1 MWQDG
6 FRDRGNFFQQA
17 IPLVKEFSSD
27 EKIDIFLDS
36 YRNDYPSDYVI
47 IFRFLVELVTSKI
60 DNQEKM
66 IENIPKIIRMIG
78 YNFNFFY
85 SDYINEYVEQLS
97 NILTFLLS
105 SNIKDQIE
113 NNSEQF
119 QNIFYTHYLNENYI
133 RFFVYFALI
142 TVRDIIEENDLIN
155 CVNVT
160 FLSKMADGIAVL
172 EDKLQDFYE
181 MLNLQPGE
189 DWYFYG
195 E

>member
-66 IENIPKIIRMIG
+66 RENIPKIVRMIG

-85 SDYINEYVEQLS
+85 SDYINEYIEQLS

-155 CVNVT
+155 HVNVA

>member
-6 FRDRGNFFQQA
+6 FRDRGNFFQQT

-66 IENIPKIIRMIG
+66 RENIPKIIRMIG

-181 MLNLQPGE
+181 ILNLQPGE